1 LQEKDN
7 IGLFISVKEMYE
19 SIQTLGDEFRST
31 SQQILTRLSVM
42 ESKLAGVGQ
51 TEERAREALKK
62 ADEAYNIAQKV
73 ENQQVWLWRVII
85 GALVTGA
92 VMALFSFAQKSI

>member
-1 LQEKDN
+1 LQEKDA
-7 IGLFISVKEMYE
+7 GFFISVKEMYE
-19 SIQTLGDEFRST
+19 SIQDIGNEFRTT

-42 ESKLAGVGQ
+42 ESKLEGVGQ
-51 TEERAREALKK
+51 TEERAREALYK

>member
-1 LQEKDN
+1 MQEKDA
-7 IGLFISVKEMYE
+7 GFFISVKEMYE
-19 SIQTLGDEFRST
+19 SIQDIGNEFRTT

-42 ESKLAGVGQ
+42 ESKLEGVGQ
-51 TEERAREALKK
+51 TEERAREALYK

-73 ENQQVWLWRVII
+73 ESQQVWLWRVVI

-92 VMALFSFAQKSI
+92 IMALFSFAQKSI